1 MTTGPGF
8 SRRARQQRTQERRV
22 DKSWE
27 VAHAAAADR
36 WGPADHGETQVA
48 GHFLALTRLHWYLL
62 VDRQWPRTGGWPR
75 AEAADM
81 LLIGP
86 GGIFVV
92 DVSGRSGPADLADGT
107 TALRAMNRAVAK
119 SAAELGLTPVAVRPV
134 VVFTRISADEPS
146 GQVRLLDTRNVL
158 SALIAERQRLNP
170 AQARAIAEHLA
181 RTFPQYELVRIDED
195 RTTAPAGQEAE
206 GLFTTD
212 SIKDEVLQAAQRGP
226 IENWMTFLAPDQL
239 SLVRRNWNGP
249 ARISGPAG
257 TGKTVVALH
266 RAAHLA
272 QRTDRRILY
281 VTFANNLPR
290 VQQTFLHTMAPYV
303 SDRVDFRSLH
313 GFALEFLRQ
322 RDVEVRLDRA
332 KAETSFSR
340 AWLRVGRDGRLN
352 ELVPDSRYWD
362 QEIQYVIKGRGITD
376 FDAYAGLTRRGRGR
390 GTVPQLKDREAV
402 WELFE
407 TYESFRTQARVHDFQ
422 DVLTMALA
430 ELRDGAGETAPYASV
445 IVDEAQ
451 DLPQVAVQML
461 HALVGDAPNGLLLVG
476 DGQQAV
482 YPGGFRL
489 SDAGVEVRGDRGQ
502 VLRTNYRNAPQI
514 LATALEIVADV
525 AFDDLDDTS
534 GKGEREIELT
544 CHDGVVTKADRGSV
558 EEHDHELVRALKA
571 NDDHA
576 GSAVLCFTRYAVS
589 HYKRLLEGNGI
600 PVCLLEDY
608 DGNATEAVKLGTY
621 TRAKGLDFKHVF
633 LPRYTDA
640 LNGPTNS
647 RTERAGGS
655 QAAARERHDLVST
668 QLYVAMT
675 RARDRLWLGT
685 VPSSASGG

>member
-1 MTTGPGF
+1 
-8 SRRARQQRTQERRV
+8 
-22 DKSWE
+22 
-27 VAHAAAADR
+27 
-36 WGPADHGETQVA
+36 
-48 GHFLALTRLHWYLL
+48 
-62 VDRQWPRTGGWPR
+62 
-75 AEAADM
+75 
-81 LLIGP
+81 
-86 GGIFVV
+86 
-92 DVSGRSGPADLADGT
+92 
-107 TALRAMNRAVAK
+107 MNRVVAK
-119 SAAELGLTPVAVRPV
+119 SAGELGLTPVAVRSV
-134 VVFTRISADEPS
+134 VVFTRISADEPN
-146 GQVRLLDTRNVL
+146 GQVRLLDARNVL

-181 RTFPQYELVRIDED
+181 RAFPGYELVRIDEE
-195 RTTAPAGQEAE
+195 RTMAPEGQETD
-206 GLFTTD
+206 GLSTSD
-212 SIKDEVLQAAQRGP
+212 LVEDEVLQAAQRGP

-290 VQQTFLHTMAPYV
+290 VQQTFLRTMAPYV
-303 SDRVDFRSLH
+303 CDRVDFRSLH

-322 RDVEVRLDRA
+322 QEVEVRLDRA
-332 KAETSFSR
+332 KAETQFSR
-340 AWLRVGRDGRLN
+340 AWVKAGRDGRLK
-352 ELVPDSRYWD
+352 ELVPDSHYWD

-376 FDAYAGLTRRGRGR
+376 FDTYADLTRRGRGR

-402 WELFE
+402 WELFQ
-407 TYESFRTQARVHDFQ
+407 TYEKLRTQARVHDFQ

-430 ELRDGAGETAPYASV
+430 KLRDGAAELAPYASV

-489 SDAGVEVRGDRGQ
+489 TDAGVEVRGDRGQ

-514 LATALEIVADV
+514 LSTALEIVADV

-544 CHDGVVTKADRGSV
+544 CHDGVVTKVDRAGV

-571 NDDHA
+571 NGDHA
-576 GSAVLCFTRYAVS
+576 GSAVLCFTRYAFG

-633 LPRYTDA
+633 LPRYTDS
-640 LNGPTNS
+640 LSRPTS
-647 RTERAGGS
+647 SLAAGGS
-655 QAAARERHDLVST
+655 EAAARERHNLVST

-675 RARDRLWLGT
+675 RARDSLWLGT
-685 VPSSASGG
+685 VQPSASAR